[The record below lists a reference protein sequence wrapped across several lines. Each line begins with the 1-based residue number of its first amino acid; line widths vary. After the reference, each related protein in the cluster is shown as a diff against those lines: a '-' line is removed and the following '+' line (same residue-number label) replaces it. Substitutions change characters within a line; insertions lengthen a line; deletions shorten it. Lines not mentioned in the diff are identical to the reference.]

1 MGDWLSSSLSPL
13 ARDVKKVES
22 LFLSVFFFRMN
33 EPLPPPVPPLPR
45 LLCRMGVELL
55 SGRGLLD
62 DDFDREL
69 VELDCRIPRDDLAI
83 VWRWLDCRLSKVVVV
98 VVVVGFF
105 RLLIDCSVTLFE
117 LVLLR
122 VLDGGCDCAL
132 FFFCLFFCRSIKL
145 NLFFFF
151 PPSP

>member
-1 MGDWLSSSLSPL
+1 
-13 ARDVKKVES
+13 
-22 LFLSVFFFRMN
+22 
-33 EPLPPPVPPLPR
+33 
-45 LLCRMGVELL
+45 MGVELL